1 MLVNGFIGAA
11 SAGGKVDAVGCEPDN
26 EKRTLTGALS

>member
-11 SAGGKVDAVGCEPDN
+11 IAGEEVSAVGCEPDN
-26 EKRTLTGALS
+26 EKRTLAGALS